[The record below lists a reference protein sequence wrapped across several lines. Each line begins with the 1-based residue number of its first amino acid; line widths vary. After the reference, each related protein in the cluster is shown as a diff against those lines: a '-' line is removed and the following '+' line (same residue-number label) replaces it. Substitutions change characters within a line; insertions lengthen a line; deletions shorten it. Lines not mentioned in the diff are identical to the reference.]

1 MKKRVLLVALVV
13 AMLALLTACSDEN
26 GEGGIATA
34 TPTPAV
40 EYYRDCGGEVV
51 LGQYKGLEYEHISTK
66 VTDEEL
72 EEDIKAILEMYPN
85 YQKDES
91 RAGTAVKDGDYIN
104 IDYTGYMDDEAFEN
118 GSDEDFV
125 LEIGSNTFIDGFE
138 EGLIGKTIG
147 ETVDINVTFP
157 DPYNNNP
164 DLAGKPAVFKVTINH
179 ACTVLEEMTD
189 EYVAGYTEDKYKTV
203 AEFKEVLREELEE
216 EKKSSKESKMWDAL
230 VKMVVENSEFK
241 TIDQADVDFYYNSS
255 IESVEY
261 TATMYGMT
269 LEQIVVYYAG
279 YESLDAFYEEEKEY
293 AESTVKQYMVL
304 EAIADAENIT
314 VTDEIYKEFVTEYM
328 SQVSATDQATFEA
341 SYGRDYIEFCIR
353 NDLALEF
360 IRDNAT
366 ITEPEGNTE
375 TQTDAE

>member
-1 MKKRVLLVALVV
+1 MKKNFLLVALVV
-13 AMLALLTACSDEN
+13 AMLALLTACGDDK

-34 TPTPAV
+34 TPTPEV

-51 LGQYKGLEYEHISTK
+51 LGQYKGLKYEHISTK
-66 VTDEEL
+66 VTDKEL
-72 EEDIKAILEMYPN
+72 EEDIKGILEMYPN

-91 RAGTAVKDGDYIN
+91 RAGTAVKDGDFIN
-104 IDYTGYMDDEAFEN
+104 IDYTGYMNDKAFEN
-118 GSDEDFV
+118 GSDKDFV

-157 DPYNNNP
+157 DPYKNNP

-189 EYVAGYTEDKYKTV
+189 EYVKGYTDDKYKTV
-203 AEFKEVLREELEE
+203 DEFKEALRKEMEE

-230 VKMVVENSEFK
+230 VEMVMKDSEFK

-255 IESVEY
+255 IESVKQ

-279 YESLDAFYEEEKEY
+279 YNSLDEFYKEEKEF
-293 AESTVKQYMVL
+293 AEETVKQYMVL
-304 EAIADAENIT
+304 EAIAKAENLT
-314 VTDEIYKEFVTEYM
+314 VTDAIYSEFVTNYM
-328 SQVSATDQATFEA
+328 QQVNATDQATFEA

-375 TQTDAE
+375 TQADAE